1 MLIWLLTG
9 SIIMNIN
16 DMTDYCKGEYDCVHG
31 HEALPGQS
39 PAYYEGYGDR
49 YAQEQCDTAK
59 SEVA

>member
-1 MLIWLLTG
+1 
-9 SIIMNIN
+9 MNIN

-31 HEALPGQS
+31 HEALPGQP

-49 YAQEQCDTAK
+49 YAQEQCDTAN